1 MRSKKINSRLMAD
14 QGHGLSNR
22 LRCLCTK
29 PAIWGWIMKFEKA
42 ILGLRVTLL
51 GVALIL
57 VGFYLPLLRGL
68 DADLG
73 FREDFSAL
81 IVPLF
86 LAFLL
91 LLIGKFLCLPL
102 AVDRKALIVSLG
114 LDLPTAAMLSSMQ
127 PQAILLIPIGV
138 GFYLGYLYVLA
149 RFTGSP
155 KIVRSVK
162 STTYC
167 GVAALILAMVVMLS
181 IHFPTH
187 GLLVRGIVF
196 LILALLVGL
205 LVGLMVSLL
214 QLLAWLKA
222 QVGKEALEAGPTA
235 AA

>member
-1 MRSKKINSRLMAD
+1 MN
-14 QGHGLSNR
+14 
-22 LRCLCTK
+22 
-29 PAIWGWIMKFEKA
+29 FEKA

-127 PQAILLIPIGV
+127 PQAMLLIPIGV

-155 KIVRSVK
+155 KIVRLVK

-181 IHFPTH
+181 IHGPTH
-187 GLLVRGIVF
+187 GLNELLVRGIVF
-196 LILALLVGL
+196 LILAFLVGL
-205 LVGLMVSLL
+205 IVSLF

-222 QVGKEALEAGPTA
+222 QMGKQALEAGPTA